1 MRELFPT
8 SAKVNEKWTL
18 IITKALI
25 KYLSRAQN
33 DAIVGN
39 GLVAYALTGMV
50 AEQVPLG
57 GFSEWERL
65 EELSSN

>member
-1 MRELFPT
+1 MGKYVKVEVDDRIPVNENMRELFPT
-8 SAKVNEKWTL
+8 SAKPNEKWTL

-39 GLVAYALTGMV
+39 GLIAYALTGMV
-50 AEQVPLG
+50 A
-57 GFSEWERL
+57 
-65 EELSSN
+65 